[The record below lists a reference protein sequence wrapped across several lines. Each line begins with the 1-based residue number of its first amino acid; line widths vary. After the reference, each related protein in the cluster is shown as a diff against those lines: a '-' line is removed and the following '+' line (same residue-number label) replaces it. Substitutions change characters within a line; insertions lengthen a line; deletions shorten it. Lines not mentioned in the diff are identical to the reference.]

1 MSSRLISLA
10 AVAALTACSSFQYG
24 DPSPVTTPEP
34 AAIDGVVIPD
44 SPPLREPFTTYLK
57 VTRDGVTVGYM
68 VRFDPLP
75 EGSDIDADG
84 REGTLLVENSR
95 FERIGFIT
103 RLGKGYLHEGADSKE
118 VGQGTLE
125 KLLPAFFGER
135 GTLEVSPL
143 R

>member
-10 AVAALTACSSFQYG
+10 ALAALTACSAYHYG
-24 DPSPVTTPEP
+24 DPSPVMTPEP

-57 VTRDGVTVGYM
+57 VTRDGVTVGYV
-68 VRFDPLP
+68 VRFDPIP
-75 EGSDIDADG
+75 EGVQIDG
-84 REGTLLVENSR
+84 ESREGTMLVENSK

-103 RLGKGYLHEGADSKE
+103 RFGKGYMYEGADSRE

-125 KLLPAFFGER
+125 YLLPAFFGER
-135 GTLEVSPL
+135 GTLEASP
-143 R
+143 RR